1 MMRGMA
7 AELATF
13 ARDLPKAEL
22 HLHIEGTLEPELM
35 FELARRNGIELPH
48 ASVDEVRRAYVFS
61 DLQSFLDI
69 YYAGCC
75 VLLTEQDFYDLTWA
89 YLARAATQGVRHA
102 EIFFDPQT
110 HTDRGVPF
118 ETVVTGIHRA
128 LEDGDARLGITS
140 GLILCFLRHLS
151 ADSAMHTLRQAL
163 PFREWILAVG
173 LDSSEVG
180 HPPAKFKDVYDRA
193 RDAGLLAVAHA
204 GEEGPPAYVWE
215 ALDVLKARRID
226 HGVRCIED
234 ARLVGRLVEE
244 QIPLTVC
251 PLSNVKLRV
260 FPNLRAHNLKQLL
273 DRGLLVTVN
282 SDDPAYFGGYV
293 ADNFTASA
301 SALDLSRE
309 DLLRLARNSFAASFL
324 DDEQRRAYLDEV
336 DRFAAQ
342 PSLKT
347 IS

>member
-1 MMRGMA
+1 MTQTSASEPGD
-7 AELATF
+7 F
-13 ARDLPKAEL
+13 ARKLPKAEL

-35 FELARRNGIELPH
+35 FELARRNRVTLPY
-48 ASVDEVRRAYVFS
+48 ASVEDVRRAYVFS

-69 YYAGCC
+69 YYAGCRA
-75 VLLTEQDFYDLTWA
+75 LLKEQDFYDLTWA
-89 YLARAATQGVRHA
+89 YLTRAAGQGVRHA

-128 LEDGDARLGITS
+128 LEDGRARLGITS

-151 ADSAMHTLRQAL
+151 EDAALQTLQEAV
-163 PFREWILAVG
+163 PFRGWILAVG
-173 LDSSEVG
+173 LDSSELG
-180 HPPAKFKDVYDRA
+180 HPPVKFKGVYDRA
-193 RDAGLLAVAHA
+193 RQIGLLAVAHA
-204 GEEGPPAYVWE
+204 GEEGPPQYVWE
-215 ALDVLKARRID
+215 ALDVLKVRRID
-226 HGVRCIED
+226 HGVRSSED
-234 ARLVGRLVEE
+234 ERLVSRLVEE

-260 FPNLRAHNLKQLL
+260 FPDLKSHNLKRML

-282 SDDPAYFGGYV
+282 SDDPAYFDGYV
-293 ADNFTASA
+293 ADNFQASA
-301 SALDLSRE
+301 AALDLSRE
-309 DLLRLARNSFAASFL
+309 QLVMLARNSFVASFL
-324 DDEQRRAYLDEV
+324 SDESKRAHLQEL

-342 PSLKT
+342 ASLKT